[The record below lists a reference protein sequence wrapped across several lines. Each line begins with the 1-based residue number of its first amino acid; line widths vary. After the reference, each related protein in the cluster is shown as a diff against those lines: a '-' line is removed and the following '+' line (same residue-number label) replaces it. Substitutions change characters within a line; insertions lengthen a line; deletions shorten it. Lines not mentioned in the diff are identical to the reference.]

1 MEIEYFLLIQ
11 NLLKQ
16 SEYFD
21 EEFLE
26 KVNNK
31 YYTPTE
37 FNNALNELSTKKQN
51 LYMHSNISSLSYHHL
66 EFRTYPISDMKI
78 KPKIIGISE
87 SRLQKSKQHI
97 TNISLPNYVYEH
109 TPTESSK
116 GGTLLYLDKNLK
128 YKLRKDLNIYQKG
141 MIESTLVK
149 IINKN
154 EKNMVAGCIYKH
166 PKQTIPD
173 FLDNHLL
180 PLLEKLSNE
189 KKQILIMGDFNINLL
204 NYDDKNTANF
214 LDTMF
219 SYSYLSFIN
228 TPTRVTGHS
237 KTLIDNIFYNKPM
250 LNITAGN
257 ISSVI
262 SDLIQFLIEP
272 SSTNAK
278 LEQTCKLQQ
287 CYKNF
292 DKTKF
297 KNDLCKIS
305 WKEHCSNPDS
315 NVALEHFL
323 QIINKL
329 QDKHAPYAMSKSHSS
344 FTSKP
349 WITTAIANSIKSKK
363 QDSKKIL

>member
-1 MEIEYFLLIQ
+1 
-11 NLLKQ
+11 
-16 SEYFD
+16 
-21 EEFLE
+21 
-26 KVNNK
+26 
-31 YYTPTE
+31 
-37 FNNALNELSTKKQN
+37 
-51 LYMHSNISSLSYHHL
+51 
-66 EFRTYPISDMKI
+66 MKI

-87 SRLQKSKQHI
+87 SRLQKRKQHI
-97 TNISLPNYVYEH
+97 TSISLPNFVYEH
-109 TPTESSK
+109 TPTESIK
-116 GGTLLYLDKNLK
+116 GGTLLCLDKNLK

-141 MIESTLVK
+141 MIESTFVE

-189 KKQILIMGDFNINLL
+189 KKQILIMGDCNINLL

-214 LDTMF
+214 PDTMF
-219 SYSYLSFIN
+219 SYSYLPFIN
-228 TPTRVTGHS
+228 TPTRVIGHS
-237 KTLIDNIFYNKPM
+237 KTLTDNIFYNKPM

-262 SDLIQFLIEP
+262 SNHLIQFLIEP
-272 SSTNAK
+272 SLTNVK
-278 LEQTCKLQQ
+278 LEQTCKLQR
-287 CYKNF
+287 CCKNF
-292 DKTKF
+292 HKTQF
-297 KNDLCKIS
+297 KNDLHKIS

-315 NVALEHFL
+315 DVALEHSL

-329 QDKHAPYAMSKSHSS
+329 LDKHVPYAMSKSRSS

-349 WITTAIANSIKSKK
+349 WITTSIANSIKSKNK
-363 QDSKKIL
+363 IYKKF